1 VTDTTDTSE
10 TADGDE
16 RAPQDCLDSTA
27 EDGGYDE
34 AWTHPDPEFPA
45 LLGQSGRRRRT
56 EHEIVTSLAELR
68 RAAGLNQTEL
78 AERWGHHQPHVSK
91 VENDP
96 TNVEL
101 STLAGYVRALGGR
114 LTITVE
120 AGGHIYYEDLVGS

>member
-1 VTDTTDTSE
+1 MTDTANTADTTDDNELT
-10 TADGDE
+10 
-16 RAPQDCLDSTA
+16 PQEWLDSTA
-27 EDGGYDE
+27 EEGAHDD

-45 LLGQSGRRRRT
+45 LLEQSRRCRRT

-68 RAAGLNQTEL
+68 RAAGRNQTEL
-78 AERWGHHQPHVSK
+78 AERWGHRQPHVSK